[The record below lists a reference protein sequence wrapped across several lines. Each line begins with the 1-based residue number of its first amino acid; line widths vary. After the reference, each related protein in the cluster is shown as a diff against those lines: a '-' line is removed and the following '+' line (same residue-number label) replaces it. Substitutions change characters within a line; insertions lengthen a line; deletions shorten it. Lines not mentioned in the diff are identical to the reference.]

1 MTTPDVAVTLVRLEG
16 KVDTLAVKM
25 DAGDRAATQLVE
37 LVKTELANVQ
47 SSVAD
52 LKRTVAA
59 GQDKA
64 DTALSRVRVDLEH
77 QIEGARADW
86 REERQEH
93 KETHKGLY
101 DRADRLDRWVNR
113 LIGGCLL
120 AASMGVPGI
129 VALVRGWHG

>member
-1 MTTPDVAVTLVRLEG
+1 MTAPDVAVTLVRLEG

-47 SSVAD
+47 SSVEE
-52 LKRTVAA
+52 LKRTIAA

-77 QIEGARADW
+77 QIETARNDW
-86 REERQEH
+86 RGERQEH
-93 KETHKGLY
+93 KETHKALY
-101 DRADRLDRWVNR
+101 GRADRLDRWVNR

-120 AASMGVPGI
+120 ASSLGIPGI
-129 VALVRGWHG
+129 VALVRGW